1 MSDTA
6 FEYDIIINKCKD
18 IFEKKLKDYG
28 SSWRILR
35 FSSLID
41 QIFIKGKRIRNI
53 EETGL
58 QKIQDD
64 ITSEYYGIIN
74 YSIICLIQ
82 LELGVF
88 EVEKKDIN
96 DDSYDLESDKII
108 SLYNHFADYAK
119 KLMLDKN
126 HDYGEAWVDMKI
138 TSLTDLILQKILRIK
153 KIDSNNHKTLV
164 SEGVDSNL
172 FDMINYCVFASIK
185 LKQNV

>member
-1 MSDTA
+1 MQ
-6 FEYDIIINKCKD
+6 
-18 IFEKKLKDYG
+18 DYG

-41 QIFIKGKRIRNI
+41 QIFIKGQRIRNI

-58 QKIQDD
+58 QKIKDD
-64 ITSEYYGIIN
+64 VKSEYYGIIN

-96 DDSYDLESDKII
+96 DKSYELDFQNVI
-108 SLYNHFADYAK
+108 SLYDKFFNSAK

-126 HDYGEAWVDMKI
+126 HDYGEAWVKMKI

-153 KIDSNNHKTLV
+153 KIDNNNHKTLI

-185 LKQNV
+185 LKNV